1 MGELRRW
8 GRQTFVLPSQGSVT
22 LVYLPE
28 ALIKYANTH
37 GAPARA
43 CSMITQV
50 ECEGS
55 PLSCA
60 GHKGPVFHREVACR
74 HCLGA
79 QAVEK
84 GDLGARGD
92 AHCEGSGISALA
104 SCGRSVSPDDLLSS
118 VTACLPFPLAWT

>member
-1 MGELRRW
+1 ME
-8 GRQTFVLPSQGSVT
+8 P
-22 LVYLPE
+22 
-28 ALIKYANTH
+28 
-37 GAPARA
+37 PARA

-60 GHKGPVFHREVACR
+60 GHKGPVFHREVTR
-74 HCLGA
+74 GHCLGA

-104 SCGRSVSPDDLLSS
+104 SCGPLVSPDDLLSS
-118 VTACLPFPLAWT
+118 VTACLLCPLAWTR